1 MSHDLVLKKTN
12 RNYARGGSFKLN
24 APIKPYVPTPAAKST
39 AFKIAKNMGQRNKK
53 PGFVIAVPRSA
64 YFRGESVGEEEWE
77 LACYGGS
84 TEKEALL
91 RRMGRMGEN
100 FRDADMEDDGD
111 EEQPT
116 GSKAK
121 IKKATNA
128 TNESLTK
135 TATSASQMMAV
146 TAAAS
151 RLSRLA
157 KRRR

>member
-84 TEKEALL
+84 KEKEALL
-91 RRMGRMGEN
+91 RRMGRMG
-100 FRDADMEDDGD
+100 RRGRRASLSDRSSVRV
-111 EEQPT
+111 PHR
-116 GSKAK
+116 GSVVSG
-121 IKKATNA
+121 TRS
-128 TNESLTK
+128 TPL
-135 TATSASQMMAV
+135 
-146 TAAAS
+146 
-151 RLSRLA
+151 
-157 KRRR
+157 